1 MKTKVEISDQVL
13 NFVRS
18 LAPEPRRSLR
28 LALRGLEDERGDI
41 KQLEGDLA
49 GWCRLRVT
57 SYRVIFRLLNSPLAV
72 VRVPGKDGRMQN
84 PVHPAYRSRKASCPS
99 RMQMPTRP
107 SVARDR
113 RRVRAPGKDQ
123 L

>member
-41 KQLEGDLA
+41 KQLEGEPALPCP
-49 GWCRLRVT
+49 GLMCRGPFGARIL
-57 SYRVIFRLLNSPLAV
+57 V
-72 VRVPGKDGRMQN
+72 V
-84 PVHPAYRSRKASCPS
+84 PS
-99 RMQMPTRP
+99 
-107 SVARDR
+107 D
-113 RRVRAPGKDQ
+113 
-123 L
+123 

>member
-18 LAPEPRRSLR
+18 LAPQPRRSIR
-28 LALRGLEDERGDI
+28 VALRGLENDRGDI

-57 SYRVIFRLLNSPLAV
+57 SYRVIFRYEIEENQ
-72 VRVPGKDGRMQN
+72 G
-84 PVHPAYRSRKASCPS
+84 
-99 RMQMPTRP
+99 
-107 SVARDR
+107 VARCVFAERRPLVYELFAEAMRHLLEDR
-113 RRVRAPGKDQ
+113 S
-123 L
+123 